1 MKYVCVCGYEYD
13 SAAGDPG
20 GHVAPGTP
28 VDQLPDDWVCPGCGL
43 GKDALSP
50 A

>member
-1 MKYVCVCGYEYD
+1 MADEKEKTPP
-13 SAAGDPG
+13 ADPAK
-20 GHVAPGTP
+20 VAPGTP
-28 VDQLPDDWVCPGCGL
+28 VEQLPDDWVCPGCGL